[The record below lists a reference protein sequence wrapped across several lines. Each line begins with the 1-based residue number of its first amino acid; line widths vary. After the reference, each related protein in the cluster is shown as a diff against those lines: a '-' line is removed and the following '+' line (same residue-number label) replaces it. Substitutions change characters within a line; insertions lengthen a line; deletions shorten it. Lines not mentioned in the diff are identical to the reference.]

1 MCQWWGASRG
11 LRASSTLWNLVLK
24 LPGRPFQAVLCV
36 SARKSA
42 LIDSSWLEFTLIF
55 YFCLLVNCKEL
66 FKITC
71 RCLSLHMGMC
81 RYMQL
86 SLEASAL
93 DPLGLVWWLW
103 DAGSQTPV
111 LEEQQASCPLN
122 HLSSPKN
129 SFSSSFFFLNIVSLL
144 NKEAI
149 FRHWLQ
155 GLHRLVTCV
164 PMCIPIFLLCFYG
177 CLLILKSFIYLDF
190 WSLSSC

>member
-129 SFSSSFFFLNIVSLL
+129 SFSSSFFFFKHSLFVKQRSYFQTL
-144 NKEAI
+144 ITRPSQISYMCSHVYSNFSALFLWLPTHPKI
-149 FRHWLQ
+149 FHLF
-155 GLHRLVTCV
+155 G
-164 PMCIPIFLLCFYG
+164 FLITF
-177 CLLILKSFIYLDF
+177 
-190 WSLSSC
+190 